1 MILILEKWG
10 NWLIGQLD
18 TASSLSRSSLF
29 RAAKGAMPKPDI
41 CRVAD
46 HLSGQ
51 REAGTRTALLP
62 KGWSLTP
69 HLTLLLVLTGTAC

>member
-10 NWLIGQLD
+10 NWLIGQPD

-29 RAAKGAMPKPDI
+29 RAAKGAMPNPDI

-51 REAGTRTALLP
+51 REAGHGRL
-62 KGWSLTP
+62 WSQKA
-69 HLTLLLVLTGTAC
+69 GR